1 MNFREEQKKR
11 TEWTEEV
18 IREFLP
24 KESRE
29 WNGLQTPAGHGRAA

>member
-24 KESRE
+24 KEE
-29 WNGLQTPAGHGRAA
+29 GYQKP